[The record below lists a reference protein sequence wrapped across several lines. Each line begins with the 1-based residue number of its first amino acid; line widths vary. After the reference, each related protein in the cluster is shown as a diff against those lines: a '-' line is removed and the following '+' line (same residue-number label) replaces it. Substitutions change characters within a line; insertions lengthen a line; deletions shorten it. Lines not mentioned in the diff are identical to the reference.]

1 MISIVD
7 YGLGNIASIH
17 NMVKKIGYPA
27 IVTSSKK
34 DLFQSKKII
43 LPGVGHFD
51 YGMQNLKK
59 LGLVDILNN
68 CVLEMK
74 IPILGICLG
83 AQLFG
88 RGSEEGNEEGLNWID
103 MESKKFKLSEKY
115 RIPHMGWNE
124 ITTLKNS
131 SIFDEYRFRRFYFA
145 HSYHM
150 ECFDEENILSTS
162 SYESNFTSSV
172 MKENIIGTQFHVEK
186 SLKHGMKVMDN
197 FCKYF

>member
-17 NMVKKIGYPA
+17 NMVKKIGYPV

-83 AQLFG
+83 L
-88 RGSEEGNEEGLNWID
+88 SYLEEEA
-103 MESKKFKLSEKY
+103 
-115 RIPHMGWNE
+115 
-124 ITTLKNS
+124 
-131 SIFDEYRFRRFYFA
+131 RR
-145 HSYHM
+145 
-150 ECFDEENILSTS
+150 ETKRD
-162 SYESNFTSSV
+162 
-172 MKENIIGTQFHVEK
+172 
-186 SLKHGMKVMDN
+186 
-197 FCKYF
+197 

>member
-17 NMVKKIGYPA
+17 NMVKKIGYPV

-88 RGSEEGNEEGLNWID
+88 RGSEEGNEEGLNWIN

-124 ITTLKNS
+124 ITTLKILQYLTNIDLEDFTLLTPIIWNAS
-131 SIFDEYRFRRFYFA
+131 MRKIFFQPLL
-145 HSYHM
+145 M
-150 ECFDEENILSTS
+150 NLILPL
-162 SYESNFTSSV
+162 
-172 MKENIIGTQFHVEK
+172 Q
-186 SLKHGMKVMDN
+186 L
-197 FCKYF
+197 